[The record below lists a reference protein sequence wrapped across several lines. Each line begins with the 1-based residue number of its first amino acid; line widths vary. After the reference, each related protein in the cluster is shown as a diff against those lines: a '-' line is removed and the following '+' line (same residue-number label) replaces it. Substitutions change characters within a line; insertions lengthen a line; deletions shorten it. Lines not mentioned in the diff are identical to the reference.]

1 MTSAISSLTSG
12 ASSTRTGSGSG
23 SASAVNRDDFLKLLV
38 AQLSHQDPL
47 QPTEGTEF
55 VQQLSQF
62 SLVEQSLNQSSQL
75 GVISTQLSGLSS
87 NEAVGL
93 VGRTVTVRG
102 HGIAFDGATATSASV
117 NLAANA
123 ATVKATIR
131 DSSGRVVRTIDLGP
145 RQAGAVGV
153 QWDGRDD
160 RGNTMP
166 RGTYSLTV
174 EAKTAEGNSVNVTQ
188 DVSGRVTSVTFD
200 RGYPEL
206 HLDTGVAAPISDL
219 VSVNHGAAGGSTTTT
234 TSGGGSGSSST
245 GSGAD
250 TTSSSST
257 STGTSTTGAASASTR

>member
-12 ASSTRTGSGSG
+12 ASTTRTGSGS
-23 SASAVNRDDFLKLLV
+23 SSSVNRDDFLKLLV

-62 SLVEQSLNQSSQL
+62 SLVEQSLNQSNQL
-75 GVISTQLSGLSS
+75 NVISTQLSGLSS

-93 VGRTVTVRG
+93 VGRAVTVRG

-131 DSSGRVVRTIDLGP
+131 DSNGRVVRTIDLGP

-188 DVSGRVTSVTFD
+188 DVTGRVTSVTFD

-219 VSVNHGAAGGSTTTT
+219 VSVD
-234 TSGGGSGSSST
+234 SGGTSSST
-245 GSGAD
+245 SHN
-250 TTSSSST
+250 

>member
-12 ASSTRTGSGSG
+12 ASTTRTGSGS
-23 SASAVNRDDFLKLLV
+23 SSSVNRDDFLKLLV

-75 GVISTQLSGLSS
+75 NVISTQLSGLSS

-93 VGRTVTVRG
+93 VGRAVTVRG

-131 DSSGRVVRTIDLGP
+131 DSNGRVVRTLDLGP

-188 DVSGRVTSVTFD
+188 DVTGRVTSVTFD

-219 VSVNHGAAGGSTTTT
+219 VSVD
-234 TSGGGSGSSST
+234 SGGTSSST
-245 GSGAD
+245 SHN
-250 TTSSSST
+250 

>member
-12 ASSTRTGSGSG
+12 ASTTRTGSGS
-23 SASAVNRDDFLKLLV
+23 SSSVNRDDFLKLLV

-62 SLVEQSLNQSSQL
+62 SLVEQSLNQSNQL
-75 GVISTQLSGLSS
+75 NVISTQLSGLSS

-93 VGRTVTVRG
+93 VGRAVTVRG

-131 DSSGRVVRTIDLGP
+131 DSNGRVVRTIDLGP

-188 DVSGRVTSVTFD
+188 DVTGRVTSVTFD

-219 VSVNHGAAGGSTTTT
+219 VSV
-234 TSGGGSGSSST
+234 TSSGTSSST
-245 GSGAD
+245 SNN
-250 TTSSSST
+250 

>member
-12 ASSTRTGSGSG
+12 ASTTRTGSGS
-23 SASAVNRDDFLKLLV
+23 SSSVNRDDFLKLLV

-62 SLVEQSLNQSSQL
+62 SLVEQSLNQSNQL
-75 GVISTQLSGLSS
+75 NVISTQLSGLSS

-93 VGRTVTVRG
+93 VGRAVTVRG

-131 DSSGRVVRTIDLGP
+131 DSNGRVVRTLDLGP

-188 DVSGRVTSVTFD
+188 DVTGRVTSVTFD

-219 VSVNHGAAGGSTTTT
+219 VSVD
-234 TSGGGSGSSST
+234 SGGTGSS
-245 GSGAD
+245 
-250 TTSSSST
+250 TSNN